1 MEEALEAAKPARIQV
16 VSWSSQL
23 YQRLLRL
30 GWVVIY
36 SHIGLSLCWST
47 LQVYVKEEAPAI
59 YKCWLLVQ
67 GYGWVVAYMYN
78 RKDRMKIS
86 VASHAAPLVVQVRTH
101 CMHWGLGPDRHSPQP
116 TCGRLVR

>member
-36 SHIGLSLCWST
+36 SHIYRPLSDSLSAGVLT
-47 LQVYVKEEAPAI
+47 SVYVFFRHRVFNPFFIKWKKT
-59 YKCWLLVQ
+59 KCPSYISDTKRWRRATVSESQTTLATKV
-67 GYGWVVAYMYN
+67 YM
-78 RKDRMKIS
+78 
-86 VASHAAPLVVQVRTH
+86 
-101 CMHWGLGPDRHSPQP
+101 
-116 TCGRLVR
+116 